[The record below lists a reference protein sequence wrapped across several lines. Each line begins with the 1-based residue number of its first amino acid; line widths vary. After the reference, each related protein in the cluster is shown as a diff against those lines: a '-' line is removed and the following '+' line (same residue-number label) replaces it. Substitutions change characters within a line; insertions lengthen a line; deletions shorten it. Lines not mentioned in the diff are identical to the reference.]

1 MSIEPL
7 VLNDNRFDYFI
18 KLVMSTKY
26 HMIHRIDKINPINKV
41 NLIIK
46 KIFKELIK
54 FNYSFNNFN
63 KEI

>member
-7 VLNDNRFDYFI
+7 VLNDNRFDYFF
-18 KLVMSTKY
+18 KLVKSTKY
-26 HMIHRIDKINPINKV
+26 HMIHRIDKNNPINKV

>member
-1 MSIEPL
+1 MSMEPL

-18 KLVMSTKY
+18 KLVMNTKY

-46 KIFKELIK
+46 IFLK
-54 FNYSFNNFN
+54 N
-63 KEI
+63 